1 MHHGTASV
9 ASGRA
14 GALSL
19 GALVRAMRPKQ
30 WAKNGMVFLAL
41 LFSVNQ
47 YWSPADMPHALTLV
61 LRCAITFALFSVLA
75 SAEYLL
81 NDLRDA
87 PQDRLHPK
95 KRFRPIASGQVTP
108 LQAVVLASVLA
119 TVGLLGSYLLSPSLL
134 LITGGY
140 GLLMIGYSLGL
151 KQLVIVDVFI
161 IAIGFVARAA
171 GGAVAIGVPIS
182 PWLYMVTI
190 LGALFLALE
199 KRRHEL
205 TLLQGEAAG
214 HRRNFEEYTPQLVD
228 QMISVVASS
237 TVIAYSLYTFTAEGL
252 PKNHAMMLTV
262 PVVLYGIFRYLYLV
276 HVRDEGGSPEDVLYS
291 DVPLILC
298 ILLWVALSAWVLLA
312 YRGA

>member
-14 GALSL
+14 GALAL

-47 YWSPADMPHALTLV
+47 YWSPADLPHALTLV
-61 LRCAITFALFSVLA
+61 LRCAATFALFSVLA

-95 KRFRPIASGQVTP
+95 KRFRPIASGQVSP

-119 TVGLLGSYLLSPSLL
+119 TVGLVGSYLLSPSLL

-140 GLLMIGYSLGL
+140 GLLMVGYSLGL

-214 HRRNFEEYTPQLVD
+214 HRRNLEEYTPQLVD

-237 TVIAYSLYTFTAEGL
+237 TVIAYSLYTFTADGL

-298 ILLWVALSAWVLLA
+298 IVLWMGLSAWVLLA

>member
-14 GALSL
+14 GAVSL

-61 LRCAITFALFSVLA
+61 MRCAITFALFSVLA

-95 KRFRPIASGQVTP
+95 KRFRPIASGQVSP

-119 TVGLLGSYLLSPSLL
+119 SVGLVGSYLLSPSLL

-140 GLLMIGYSLGL
+140 GLLMVGYSLGL

-214 HRRNFEEYTPQLVD
+214 HRRNLEEYTPQLVD

-237 TVIAYSLYTFTAEGL
+237 TVIAYSLYTFTADGL

-298 ILLWVALSAWVLLA
+298 ILLWIGLSAWVLLA